1 MAEIPLGIVAVE
13 IVCSEGRRGVA
24 CTVETDAGV
33 DARLSGDRLRH
44 DAEGAVGEL
53 LDTPELFVSAC
64 IDWNGSHLL
73 VGGSSQCAVSTFDG
87 NLEVGIAEIAACLV
101 DGRDGPTL
109 VGTMHIVADTGGDV
123 ALVRG

>member
-33 DARLSGDRLRH
+33 DARLSGDRFRH

-53 LDTPELFVSAC
+53 FDTPELFVSTR
-64 IDWNGSHLL
+64 IGRNGGYLL
-73 VGGSSQCAVSTFDG
+73 VGGGGQSTLSTFNG
-87 NLEVGIAEIAACLV
+87 NLEIGIAEIAACLV

-123 ALVRG
+123 VRG